1 MRDMARGSPGGFFSK
16 LLLHAILFGSSKF
29 SDRTEQLRTDSADAS
44 SSGLQFLR
52 QVEML
57 LPEALMVSRITTVQA
72 LLLLAC
78 THFARGAESAA
89 WLHSGLA
96 FRMAADLGLFEDAI
110 ALVAEGKMTAE
121 ELELRRRVAW
131 AAYVIDKIHSL
142 YQGRQVSIAAAS
154 VHVPIHFYD
163 QFEENEYWTPIAY
176 QSASKTNGYGCHVY
190 SVSTFTQLCKLT
202 MIMERII
209 DAFYSIHSP
218 NDSKANLQ
226 RKAERLH
233 RQLLDWYAALPDKLS
248 MARAQEAAASQKV
261 AHSMA
266 TQARAPNLISL
277 HALFHCLCILLHRPF
292 LPYGHLR
299 DVSRQEQDVQSSS
312 ALVRSAW
319 VACVDAATQ
328 ISHLMSL
335 YRNSVTMKGA
345 PQLISYINFCA
356 AGIHV
361 RMAAQSGRTPHD
373 AQSQAAAAASRAVQA
388 SLQDFEENEHPN
400 PGVAKANYVIKRMA
414 THFGV
419 MPGVS
424 GRAADHG
431 TAVAG
436 AGAEMGSSRGAVSV
450 ATTSPPSA
458 IEHASFGRP
467 GDSGPREP
475 APSMENFDLDAFL
488 SSFDESHDI
497 SSLIGNIDGTQ
508 AVDDIM
514 FGFLK
519 DC

>member
-1 MRDMARGSPGGFFSK
+1 
-16 LLLHAILFGSSKF
+16 
-29 SDRTEQLRTDSADAS
+29 
-44 SSGLQFLR
+44 
-52 QVEML
+52 ML

-96 FRMAADLGLFEDAI
+96 FRMAADLGLFEDGI
-110 ALVAEGKMTAE
+110 NLVAQQKMTVE

-142 YQGRQVSIAAAS
+142 YQGRPVSIAAAN

-163 QFEENEYWTPIAY
+163 LFEENEYWTPIAY

-202 MIMERII
+202 IIMERII
-209 DAFYSIHSP
+209 DAFYSICSP
-218 NDSKANLQ
+218 DDTKTNLQ
-226 RKAERLH
+226 RKAERLN
-233 RQLLDWYAALPDKLS
+233 RQLLDWYAALPQHLC
-248 MARAQEAAASQKV
+248 MARAQEAAAAAADTSQK
-261 AHSMA
+261 ASHAMTA
-266 TQARAPNLISL
+266 QAKAPNLISL

-299 DVSRQEQDVQSSS
+299 DVARQEQHPSSSS

-361 RMAAQSGRTPHD
+361 RMAAQSGKSPHD
-373 AQSQAAAAASRAVQA
+373 TQSQAAAAARRAVQA

-400 PGVAKANYVIKRMA
+400 PGVAKANYVIRRMA

-419 MPGVS
+419 IPMAG
-424 GRAADHG
+424 GRGRSDKEHDTSSAEA
-431 TAVAG
+431 AG
-436 AGAEMGSSRGAVSV
+436 AGSDIGNRSSAVPARGI
-450 ATTSPPSA
+450 SPHSA
-458 IEHASFGRP
+458 MSHDSFGRQ
-467 GDSGPREP
+467 GDSGTRDS

-497 SSLIGNIDGTQ
+497 SSLIGNIDGVH